1 MNPSREV
8 SDGCCRAEK
17 PVRVIY
23 GDADATVNF
32 RLDRAT

>member
-1 MNPSREV
+1 MGAVELRS
-8 SDGCCRAEK
+8 
-17 PVRVIY
+17 RVIY